1 MVSHKFSNGQTVQAR
16 KNPWAALAGAYEIV
30 CRLPASGGD
39 KQYWV
44 KSLENGDH
52 RVVRESDLV
61 VEFPGEGAP
70 LALSPIDSRYGCR
83 ATCQNKNIP
92 DSDFYFAIRCK
103 IRISPHMI
111 LPRTDYFFPAQ
122 CNLTAAAE

>member
-1 MVSHKFSNGQTVQAR
+1 MIPHKFTNGQTVRAR
-16 KNPWAALAGAYEIV
+16 ENPWAALAGAYEIV

-61 VEFPGEGAP
+61 VELLARGA
-70 LALSPIDSRYGCR
+70 LAG
-83 ATCQNKNIP
+83 
-92 DSDFYFAIRCK
+92 
-103 IRISPHMI
+103 
-111 LPRTDYFFPAQ
+111 
-122 CNLTAAAE
+122 AAADRNPGPVSGNPSA

>member
-30 CRLPASGGD
+30 CRLPVSGGD
-39 KQYWV
+39 KQYWA

-61 VEFPGEGAP
+61 VEFPGEEVPACAVGDRQP
-70 LALSPIDSRYGCR
+70 GWVPGD
-83 ATCQNKNIP
+83 
-92 DSDFYFAIRCK
+92 
-103 IRISPHMI
+103 
-111 LPRTDYFFPAQ
+111 LPK
-122 CNLTAAAE
+122 

>member
-1 MVSHKFSNGQTVQAR
+1 MASHKFSDGQTVQAR

-52 RVVRESDLV
+52 RVVRESDLLV
-61 VEFPGEGAP
+61 KFPDEGAGACAVGDRQP
-70 LALSPIDSRYGCR
+70 GWVPGD
-83 ATCQNKNIP
+83 
-92 DSDFYFAIRCK
+92 
-103 IRISPHMI
+103 
-111 LPRTDYFFPAQ
+111 LPK
-122 CNLTAAAE
+122 